1 MTSRGSRVVGVDEV
15 GRGAWAG
22 PMLIVAVE
30 TPEEA
35 PEWWGLARDS
45 KAADAALRRQV
56 HLLAVRD
63 GLRWGEG
70 WVSPAEIDGLGMSAA
85 VRLGIER
92 ALEALGPATAEVIV
106 DGADAYGLD
115 VTPVVR
121 ADALIPEVSLASMIA
136 KHLRDSAMREVED
149 RRCPGY
155 GFARNV
161 GYGTAEHLEALRRLG
176 PSPAHRLS
184 FRPVREASR
193 VI

>member
-35 PEWWGLARDS
+35 PEWWGLVRDS
-45 KAADAALRRQV
+45 KTAGAALRKQV
-56 HLLAVRD
+56 YLLSIRD

-92 ALEALGPATAEVIV
+92 ALEALGPAAAEVIV

-121 ADALIPEVSLASMIA
+121 ADATIPEVSLASMIA

>member
-1 MTSRGSRVVGVDEV
+1 
-15 GRGAWAG
+15 
-22 PMLIVAVE
+22 MLIVAAE
-30 TPEEA
+30 TPDEP
-35 PEWWGLARDS
+35 PEWWGLVRDS
-45 KAADAALRRQV
+45 KTAGAALREQIY
-56 HLLAVRD
+56 LLSIRD

-70 WVSPAEIDGLGMSAA
+70 WVSPAEIDRLGMSAA

-92 ALEALGPATAEVIV
+92 ALEALGPRTDEVIV
-106 DGADAYGLD
+106 DGADAYGLA

-121 ADALIPEVSLASMIA
+121 ADATVPEVSLASMIA
-136 KHLRDSAMREVED
+136 KHLRDSIMREIED

-161 GYGTAEHLEALRRLG
+161 GYGTAEHLEALRLLG